1 MTKIDCNSYEAKYLI
16 FATVLDMLAH
26 ILVEEQMGL
35 QQSHTLTTYEIRDR
49 LRNDKQLS
57 KVIKPYADKQIN
69 EWISELSWMGLIQR
83 VSERTE
89 NSVISLTKE
98 GLVAYQNQSLH
109 QVAASLLEARE
120 SRHLSKVAI
129 VIAIISILVTAI
141 VTICIN
147 IF

>member
-57 KVIKPYADKQIN
+57 NVIKPYADKQIN

-89 NSVISLTKE
+89 NSVISLTEE

>member
-26 ILVEEQMGL
+26 ILVEEQIGL

-49 LRNDKQLS
+49 LRNDKHLS